1 MATNARC
8 EKCDRE
14 IAKPPD
20 EYRRKIYVQVGKV
33 LCKDCLVEIGVI
45 PDNAD
50 PTMTLGYT
58 SNDVSRVV

>member
-1 MATNARC
+1 MATKARC

-14 IAKPPD
+14 IANRPD
-20 EYRRKIYVQVGKV
+20 EYRRKIYVQAGKV

-50 PTMTLGYT
+50 PTMTFAYT
-58 SNDVSRVV
+58 SNNVTRVV